1 MFYYRKLTSKDKGT
15 ISQITNIHIKEI
27 NDITTLLG
35 NEVINIFYELY
46 LTKALIYGIF
56 EEKSNLLIGFVGFEF
71 NDSQIFSN
79 LIKRK
84 VFIFKLLRTLFSK
97 DFFKLFEAIYLFIW
111 MIKKNFYKKDKI
123 QISYTVLRKNYQ
135 SKGIYGDLI
144 FKILNDVYDEYKKD
158 YFIKTYSNEK
168 ITNYYLSKG

>member
-15 ISQITNIHIKEI
+15 ISQITNIHIQEI

-35 NEVINIFYELY
+35 NEVINIFYKLY

-56 EEKSNLLIGFVGFEF
+56 EENSNLLIGFVGFEF
-71 NDSQIFSN
+71 NDSQIFAN

-97 DFFKLFEAIYLFIW
+97 IFL
-111 MIKKNFYKKDKI
+111 
-123 QISYTVLRKNYQ
+123 NY
-135 SKGIYGDLI
+135 
-144 FKILNDVYDEYKKD
+144 
-158 YFIKTYSNEK
+158 
-168 ITNYYLSKG
+168 